1 MISKQLK
8 DNAICFKLFQ
18 ISFKPVVGLFQNG
31 QDFKCPPLAP
41 NGGGRPYHLAYLKY
55 ICRRDLKFKF
65 SNRLYK
71 HPFYTGYWL
80 CFRWLYG
87 VFINEKTIRKIGI
100 FWVDSPIEYIV
111 LPIVNN
117 YTNWLGELF
126 SIVTNNTI
134 IILS

>member
-31 QDFKCPPLAP
+31 QDFKCPPLSP
-41 NGGGRPYHLAYLKY
+41 KQGGRPYHLAYLKY

-71 HPFYTGYWL
+71 HPFYTGY
-80 CFRWLYG
+80 
-87 VFINEKTIRKIGI
+87 
-100 FWVDSPIEYIV
+100 
-111 LPIVNN
+111 
-117 YTNWLGELF
+117 
-126 SIVTNNTI
+126 
-134 IILS
+134 